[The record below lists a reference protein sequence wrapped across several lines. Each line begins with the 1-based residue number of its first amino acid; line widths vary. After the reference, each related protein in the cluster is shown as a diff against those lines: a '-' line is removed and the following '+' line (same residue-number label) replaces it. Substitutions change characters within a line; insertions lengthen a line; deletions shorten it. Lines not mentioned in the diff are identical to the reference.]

1 MDGGRLVAIKVR
13 LEAHSRGPLL
23 IWAQP
28 ETGRQYVIGADTA
41 GGGSRGDFAVAV
53 VVDAETCDV
62 VAGWHERCDPHLF
75 GPRCARLATY
85 YNTAMLAI
93 ETQPS
98 THGLTAATEAKN
110 WGYERLYHR
119 RRRDSIRKTITEQLG
134 WATSTETKPMM
145 IDRIKKALEA
155 GSVIPWEGLLRELKD
170 QRWEMTDGGTVKMV
184 GGNKRAH
191 DDMVEAYGIALMA
204 RDDCYVRQLIVKQE
218 PRPITDS
225 ERYWH
230 RQDMLERASR
240 PQIPSTWKVPHCLR

>member
-1 MDGGRLVAIKVR
+1 MVAIKVR

-28 ETGRQYVIGADTA
+28 EAGRSYVIGADTA

-62 VAGWHERCDPHLF
+62 VAGWHERCDPHHF
-75 GPRCARLATY
+75 GPRCARLGTY
-85 YNTAMLAI
+85 YNTAVLAF

-110 WGYERLYHR
+110 WGYERLYFR
-119 RRRDSIRKTITEQLG
+119 RRRDSIRKTTTDVLG
-134 WATSTETKPMM
+134 FHTSVETKPMM
-145 IDRIKKALEA
+145 IDRIKKALESRA
-155 GSVIPWEGLLRELKD
+155 VIPWEGLLREMKE
-170 QRWEMTDGGTVKMV
+170 QRWEMTESGTIRMV
-184 GGNKRAH
+184 GAKKSTH
-191 DDMVEAYGIALMA
+191 DDMVDAYGIALMV
-204 RDDCYVRQLIVKQE
+204 RDDCYVRQILKQEE

-230 RQDMLERASR
+230 RQDLMARAAR
-240 PQIPSTWKVPHCLR
+240 PQNPSTWRLPHCLR